1 MNLTDLRKRAIK
13 MLDQRGEM
21 RSHDFTYDLVK
32 RKHGSWS
39 PQGATR
45 WAGGYMAPLIRAGFV
60 KQRFD
65 RTNFGIYYS
74 VTAAG
79 RAAVR

>member
-1 MNLTDLRKRAIK
+1 MNLTDLRKRALS

-21 RSHDFTYDLVK
+21 WGQDIADELVA
-32 RKHGSWS
+32 RRHGWT

-45 WAGGYMAPLIRAGFV
+45 WAGGYMAPLIKAGLV
-60 KQRFD
+60 RR
-65 RTNFGIYYS
+65 RTGSNGFGNYYS